1 MIKKYAKFAMIIICY
16 KMENVMR
23 KQQIAKIRQEI
34 IAMNVLFG
42 GNKKMENALDGL
54 EIVTKNW
61 ISKRI
66 RENILERLKNNSD
79 Q

>member
-1 MIKKYAKFAMIIICY
+1 
-16 KMENVMR
+16 
-23 KQQIAKIRQEI
+23 
-34 IAMNVLFG
+34 MNVLFG